1 MCKTKLTNMKYVVI
15 SLLLIL
21 LVSFSN
27 HNTEND
33 FNTKLY
39 RKYFT
44 EQQRIELFKIVS
56 FIDSIVLA
64 QYRFAEIDKAYQY
77 CYDSICKLSDSSH
90 EEYTVNDGEERENF
104 IFSLDTILFNKIW
117 SKQIPIRVKTRDT
130 TLHYPEN
137 FYSIDLNPNGEYVK
151 LLDNLGKSNR
161 YYKKV
166 HEGIISSGTFSPVF
180 YAGFFNHEYSFDFKS
195 ISDRLFFSIALL
207 TLDEHIEK
215 KVERYLKKSSA
226 HNKG

>member
-1 MCKTKLTNMKYVVI
+1 MKYIVI
-15 SLLLIL
+15 SLLIFLFAS
-21 LVSFSN
+21 VFAQN
-27 HNTEND
+27 PVNEFD
-33 FNTKLY
+33 TKLY
-39 RKYFT
+39 RKHFT

-56 FIDSIVLA
+56 FLDSIVVS
-64 QYRFAEIDKAYQY
+64 QNRFVEIDKAYQY
-77 CYDSICKLSDSSH
+77 YYDSICKLSNSSH
-90 EEYTVNDGEERENF
+90 EVYTANDGEVENF

-117 SKQIPIRVKTRDT
+117 SKQIPTRVKTRDT
-130 TLHYPEN
+130 TLHYPAN
-137 FYSIDLNPNGEYVK
+137 FYLIGLNPNGDYVK

-166 HEGIISSGTFSPVF
+166 HEGIICSGTLSPVF
-180 YAGFFNHEYSFDFKS
+180 YAGFFNHEYSFDFKN

-207 TLDEHIEK
+207 TLDEPIEK

>member
-1 MCKTKLTNMKYVVI
+1 MKYVLI

-27 HNTEND
+27 QNTEND
-33 FNTKLY
+33 LNTKLY

-56 FIDSIVLA
+56 FVDSIVLA
-64 QYRFAEIDKAYQY
+64 QNRFAEIDKAYQY
-77 CYDSICKLSDSSH
+77 YYDSICKISDSSH
-90 EEYTVNDGEERENF
+90 EYTAIDGELKETF
-104 IFSLDTILFNKIW
+104 LFSLDTILFNKIW
-117 SKQIPIRVKTRDT
+117 SKQIPILVKTRDT
-130 TLHYPEN
+130 TLHYPKN
-137 FYSIDLNPNGEYVK
+137 YYSIDLNPNGEYVK

-166 HEGIISSGTFSPVF
+166 HEGIIRSGTFSPVF
-180 YAGFFNHEYSFDFKS
+180 YAGFFNHEYSSDFKS
-195 ISDRLFFSIALL
+195 ISDRLFFSIAIL
-207 TLDEHIEK
+207 TLDESLEK